1 MVGDASVTTMVDR
14 GSSVVSGA
22 GVESGSRPVVE
33 SVDSSAPSVV
43 AGSEV
48 SDTEIVLKASS
59 VCVVTSGAEVVVA
72 VENPSVES
80 EPGGLCVMVV
90 VRGSSVVFASVVTGP
105 SLDPDSPGVDMSLL
119 SVVKGLSVVMGPGLV
134 EVSSADEMVLVVPS
148 VGVVFW
154 GSPGEE
160 VVDDVGGASVFSE
173 LAAVVFISSVD
184 ASVVPTDVVEFVV
197 GGASVTSL
205 VD

>member
-1 MVGDASVTTMVDR
+1 MVEGASVTTLVDR
-14 GSSVVSGA
+14 GSSVVSGD

-33 SVDSSAPSVV
+33 SVDSSTPPVV
-43 AGSEV
+43 A
-48 SDTEIVLKASS
+48 DTEIVLKASS
-59 VCVVTSGAEVVVA
+59 VCVVTSGAEVVA

-80 EPGGLCVMVV
+80 VPGGLCVVVV
-90 VRGSSVVFASVVTGP
+90 VRGASVVFASVVTGP

-134 EVSSADEMVLVVPS
+134 EVSSADEMVLVGPS
-148 VGVVFW
+148 VVVVFW

-160 VVDDVGGASVFSE
+160 ADDVGGASVFSE

-184 ASVVPTDVVEFVV
+184 ASVVPSDVVVVEVVV
-197 GGASVTSL
+197 GGASVMSM

>member
-1 MVGDASVTTMVDR
+1 VVGDASVTTMVDR

-33 SVDSSAPSVV
+33 SVGSSTPSVV
-43 AGSEV
+43 A
-48 SDTEIVLKASS
+48 DTEIVLKASS

-72 VENPSVES
+72 VDNPSVES
-80 EPGGLCVMVV
+80 VPGGLCVGVV
-90 VRGSSVVFASVVTGP
+90 LRGSSVVFASVVTGP
-105 SLDPDSPGVDMSLL
+105 SLDPDSPGVDMSLP

-134 EVSSADEMVLVVPS
+134 EVSSADEMVLVGPS

-160 VVDDVGGASVFSE
+160 ADDVGRASVLSE

-184 ASVVPTDVVEFVV
+184 ASVVPADVVVVEVVV